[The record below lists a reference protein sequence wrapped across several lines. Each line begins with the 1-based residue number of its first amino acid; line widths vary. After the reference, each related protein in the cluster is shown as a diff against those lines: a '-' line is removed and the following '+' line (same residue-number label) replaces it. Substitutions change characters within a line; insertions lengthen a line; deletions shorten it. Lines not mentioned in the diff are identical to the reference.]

1 MRVASTGGMA
11 VGAALLAL
19 LTTVPPLGAMPLA
32 AMRVRALPLAA
43 MRVRAVPPGALH
55 GSQAGPLAAL
65 TQTSFV
71 KEWQQGPFTQDQGA
85 PIAESSPIV
94 ATLDGQGPSV
104 VVGDRSGYLYA
115 FHISNG
121 SAVTGWPVNDGG
133 PPIDSTPSVAALEG
147 SVMAGGSALD
157 SVFVGAGNAEY
168 PDKGGYMGFGPNGSP
183 LWDTKIVDP
192 GTDAHPAYGVQASLT
207 VADLQGGAPDVF
219 AGSLDQESYALDAA
233 NGSALSGWP
242 FFSADSV
249 FSTAAAA
256 DLYGTSQTELVVGG
270 ASTKG
275 FALGQIYAAGGH
287 LRILDSR
294 GGLICSHAVDQEVD
308 SSPAVGGFLPGG
320 AVGIVVGTGSYY
332 PGTSDTNVLDAFN
345 STCGLVWSGTLDGFT
360 GSSPALADVQ
370 DNGTLDVVEGTDN
383 GITGDVW
390 VLDGATGAVIWHSFV
405 DGRVLGS
412 VVTAD
417 LTGDG
422 YQDILVPTTQGVEVL
437 DGMNGIEVGLLGK
450 GLGFQNSPLVTDD
463 PNGTIGITVAGY
475 NGNNEGVV
483 QHYEIPGS
491 NGGEAVGAGSWPMFH
506 HDPQL
511 TGTTSGLPTPG
522 TVSPCSV
529 PAEANAGY
537 DLVAADGGV
546 FTFGQP
552 FCGSAEAS
560 KLAPPVVGIA
570 MSPGTGGYWVADAEG
585 GVLNFGGAQL
595 YGSMTGKHINSPM
608 VGIAAR
614 PNGLGYW
621 LVSADGGVFA
631 FGAPATYFGSL
642 VSRHLTAPIVGIA
655 STPDGNGYWLVASN
669 GEVFAFGDANLPRS
683 TLPKHLNAPIVSLTP
698 DVATGGY
705 WLTGADGGVFN
716 FNAPFEGSMG
726 STKLNEHIVGMAST
740 ADGGGYWL
748 VAADGGVFAFGDA
761 PFVGSMASRRLNN
774 RVVSVSGYCG

>member
-1 MRVASTGGMA
+1 
-11 VGAALLAL
+11 
-19 LTTVPPLGAMPLA
+19 
-32 AMRVRALPLAA
+32 
-43 MRVRAVPPGALH
+43 
-55 GSQAGPLAAL
+55 
-65 TQTSFV
+65 
-71 KEWQQGPFTQDQGA
+71 
-85 PIAESSPIV
+85 
-94 ATLDGQGPSV
+94 
-104 VVGDRSGYLYA
+104 
-115 FHISNG
+115 
-121 SAVTGWPVNDGG
+121 
-133 PPIDSTPSVAALEG
+133 
-147 SVMAGGSALD
+147 MAGGGALG

-168 PDKGGYMGFGPNGSP
+168 PHNGGYLAYGPNGAP
-183 LWDTKIVDP
+183 LWDTKVVDP

-207 VADLQGGAPDVF
+207 VADLQAGAPGVF

-256 DLYGTSQTELVVGG
+256 DLYGTGQTELVVGG

-294 GGLICSHAVDQEVD
+294 GGLICSHAMDQEVD

-320 AVGIVVGTGSYY
+320 AVGIAVGTGSYY

-345 STCGLVWSGTLDGFT
+345 STCGLVWSDTLDGFT

-370 DNGTLDVVEGTDN
+370 GNGALDVVEGTDN

-390 VLDGATGAVIWHSFV
+390 LLDGATGTAIWHSFV

-475 NGNNEGVV
+475 NGDNEGIV
-483 QHYEIPGS
+483 QHYEIRGS
-491 NGGEAVGAGSWPMFH
+491 NGAESVGAGSWPMFH

-511 TGTTSGLPTPG
+511 SGTTSGLPAPG
-522 TVSPCSV
+522 SVPPCSV
-529 PAEANAGY
+529 PAEADAGY

-552 FCGSAEAS
+552 FCGSAEAGQ
-560 KLAPPVVGIA
+560 LAPPIVGIA
-570 MSPGTGGYWVADAEG
+570 MSPGTGGYWVADAQG
-585 GVLNFGGAQL
+585 GVLSFGGAQV
-595 YGSMTGKHINSPM
+595 YGSMTGKHLNSPI

-621 LVSADGGVFA
+621 LVAADGGVFA

-642 VSRHLTAPIVGIA
+642 ISRHLTAPIVGIA

-669 GEVFAFGDANLPRS
+669 GEVFAFGDANLPGTMVS
-683 TLPKHLNAPIVSLTP
+683 KHLNAPIVSITP
-698 DVATGGY
+698 DVSTGGY
-705 WLTGADGGVFN
+705 WLTAADGGVFN
-716 FNAPFEGSMG
+716 FKAPFEGSTG
-726 STKLNEHIVGMAST
+726 NRKLDQRIVGMAST
-740 ADGGGYWL
+740 ADGDGYWL

-761 PFVGSMASRRLNN
+761 PFVGSMGSRKLNSP
-774 RVVSVSGYCG
+774 VVSVSGYCG

>member
-1 MRVASTGGMA
+1 LRVASTGGMA

-55 GSQAGPLAAL
+55 GGQAGPLAAL

>member
-1 MRVASTGGMA
+1 MRFGGAGGMA
-11 VGAALLAL
+11 INAAFFAL
-19 LTTVPPLGAMPLA
+19 LTAALAIGPMP
-32 AMRVRALPLAA
+32 V
-43 MRVRAVPPGALH
+43 
-55 GSQAGPLAAL
+55 SQAAPLAAL

-71 KEWQQGPFTQDQGA
+71 KQWQQGPFTQDKGA
-85 PIAESSPIV
+85 PIAESSPMV

-104 VVGDRSGYLYA
+104 VVGDRSGNLYA
-115 FHISNG
+115 FHLSNG
-121 SAVTGWPVNDGG
+121 SAVPGWPVNDGG
-133 PPIDSTPSVAALEG
+133 APIDSTPSVTPLEG
-147 SVMAGGSALD
+147 SAMLGGSALG

-168 PDKGGYMGFGPNGSP
+168 PDEGGYLAYGPNGVP
-183 LWDTKIVDP
+183 LWRTKVVDP

-207 VADLQGGAPDVF
+207 VADLQAGAPDVF
-219 AGSLDQESYALDAA
+219 GGSLDQESYALDAA
-233 NGSALSGWP
+233 NGKTLSGWP

-256 DLYGTSQTELVVGG
+256 DLYGTDETELVVGG

-294 GGLICSHAVDQEVD
+294 GGLICSHAMDQEVD
-308 SSPAVGGFLPGG
+308 SSPAIGGFLPGG
-320 AVGIVVGTGSYY
+320 AVGIAVGTGSYY
-332 PGTSDTNVLDAFN
+332 AGTSDTNVLDAFN
-345 STCGLVWSGTLDGFT
+345 STCGLVWSDTLDGFT

-370 DNGTLDVVEGTDN
+370 GNGSLDVVEGTDN

-390 VLDGATGAVIWHSFV
+390 LLDGATGAAIWHSFV

-417 LTGDG
+417 LTGNG

-450 GLGFQNSPLVTDD
+450 GLGFQNSPLVTED
-463 PNGTIGITVAGY
+463 PDGATGITVAGY
-475 NGNNEGVV
+475 DGDNEGVIE
-483 QHYEIPGS
+483 HYEIQGS
-491 NGGEAVGAGSWPMFH
+491 NGAEAVGTGSWPMFH

-511 TGTTSGLPTPG
+511 SGTTSGLPTPG
-522 TVSPCSV
+522 SVSPCDV

-537 DLVAADGGV
+537 DFVAADGGV

-552 FCGSAEAS
+552 FCGSAETG
-560 KLAPPVVGIA
+560 KLAQPVVGIA

-595 YGSMTGKHINSPM
+595 YGSMAGRRLNSRI

-621 LVSADGGVFA
+621 LVAADGGVFA

-642 VSRHLTAPIVGIA
+642 ISRHLSAPIVGIA

-669 GEVFAFGDANLPRS
+669 GGVFAFGDANLPGTMVS
-683 TLPKHLNAPIVSLTP
+683 KHLNAPIVSITP

-705 WLTGADGGVFN
+705 WLTAADGGVFN

-726 STKLNEHIVGMAST
+726 DAKLNEHIVGMAST
-740 ADGGGYWL
+740 ADGEGYWL
-748 VAADGGVFAFGDA
+748 VAADGGIFAFGDA
-761 PFVGSMASRRLNN
+761 PFVGSMGSRKLNSP
-774 RVVSVSGYCG
+774 VVSVSGYCG

>member
-1 MRVASTGGMA
+1 LTLISTGLP
-11 VGAALLAL
+11 VGPTPTSQAAALPALA
-19 LTTVPPLGAMPLA
+19 
-32 AMRVRALPLAA
+32 
-43 MRVRAVPPGALH
+43 
-55 GSQAGPLAAL
+55 
-65 TQTSFV
+65 QTSFV
-71 KEWQQGPFTQDQGA
+71 RQWQEGPFTQDKGG
-85 PIAESSPIV
+85 PIAESSPMV
-94 ATLDGQGPSV
+94 ATLDGKGTSV

-115 FHISNG
+115 FHLSDG

-133 PPIDSTPSVAALEG
+133 PPIDSTPSVAVLQG
-147 SVMAGGSALD
+147 SAMAGGGALG
-157 SVFVGAGNAEY
+157 SVFVGAGNAES
-168 PDKGGYMGFGPNGSP
+168 PHNGGYLAYGPNGAP
-183 LWDTKIVDP
+183 LWETKVVDP
-192 GTDAHPAYGVQASLT
+192 GSDARPAYGVQASLT
-207 VADLQGGAPDVF
+207 VADLQAGTPDVF
-219 AGSLDQESYALDAA
+219 AGSLDQESYALNAA
-233 NGSALSGWP
+233 NGSRLSGWP

-256 DLYGTSQTELVVGG
+256 DLYGNSQTELVVGG

-294 GGLICSHAVDQEVD
+294 GGLICSHAVGQEVD

-320 AVGIVVGTGSYY
+320 AVGIAVGTGSYY
-332 PGTSDTNVLDAFN
+332 PRTSGTNVLDAFN
-345 STCGLVWSGTLDGFT
+345 STCGLVWSDTLDGFT

-370 DNGTLDVVEGTDN
+370 GNGSLDVVEGTDN

-390 VLDGATGAVIWHSFV
+390 LLDGATGAAIWQSAV
-405 DGRVLGS
+405 NGRVLGS

-417 LTGDG
+417 LTGNG

-437 DGMNGIEVGLLGK
+437 DGMNGIEVALLGK
-450 GLGFQNSPLVTDD
+450 GLGFQNSPLVTED
-463 PNGTIGITVAGY
+463 PNGETGITIAGY

-483 QHYEIPGS
+483 QHYEIQGS
-491 NGGEAVGAGSWPMFH
+491 NGAEAVGTGSWPMFH

-511 TGTTSGLPTPG
+511 SGTTSGLPAPG
-522 TVSPCSV
+522 SVPPCSV

-552 FCGSAEAS
+552 FCGSAETGQ
-560 KLAPPVVGIA
+560 LPPPLVGIA
-570 MSPGTGGYWVADAEG
+570 MSPGTGGYWVADAQG

-595 YGSMTGKHINSPM
+595 YGSMSGRHINSPI

-621 LVSADGGVFA
+621 LVAADGGVFA
-631 FGAPATYFGSL
+631 FGDPATYFGSL
-642 VSRHLTAPIVGIA
+642 VSRHLSAPIVGIA

-669 GEVFAFGDANLPRS
+669 GQVFAFGDANLPG
-683 TLPKHLNAPIVSLTP
+683 TLASKRLNAPIVSITP

-705 WLTGADGGVFN
+705 WLTAADGGVFN

-726 STKLNEHIVGMAST
+726 DAKLNEHIVGMAST
-740 ADGGGYWL
+740 ADGDGYWL
-748 VAADGGVFAFGDA
+748 VGADGGIFAFGDA
-761 PFVGSMASRRLNN
+761 PFVGSMGSRKLNSP
-774 RVVSVSGYCG
+774 VVSVSGYCG

>member
-1 MRVASTGGMA
+1 MA

-308 SSPAVGGFLPGG
+308 SSPAVGGFLRGG

>member
-1 MRVASTGGMA
+1 MA
-11 VGAALLAL
+11 VNAALLAL
-19 LTTVPPLGAMPLA
+19 LTAG
-32 AMRVRALPLAA
+32 LPVGLLK
-43 MRVRAVPPGALH
+43 V
-55 GSQAGPLAAL
+55 SQAEPLAAL
-65 TQTSFV
+65 TQANFV
-71 KEWQQGPFTQDQGA
+71 REWQQGSFPQDKGE
-85 PIAESSPIV
+85 PIAASSPMV

-115 FHISNG
+115 FHLSDG
-121 SAVTGWPVNDGG
+121 SAVPGWPVNDGG
-133 PPIDSTPSVAALEG
+133 PPIDSTPSVAILQG
-147 SVMAGGSALD
+147 SAMAGGGALG

-168 PDKGGYMGFGPNGSP
+168 PHNGGYLAYGPNGAP
-183 LWDTKIVDP
+183 LWDTKVVDP

-207 VADLQGGAPDVF
+207 VADLQAGAPGVF

-256 DLYGTSQTELVVGG
+256 DLYGTGQTELVVGG

-294 GGLICSHAVDQEVD
+294 GGLICSHAMDQEVD

-320 AVGIVVGTGSYY
+320 AVGIAVGTGSYY

-345 STCGLVWSGTLDGFT
+345 STCGLVWSDTLDGFT

-370 DNGTLDVVEGTDN
+370 GNGALDVVEGTDN

-390 VLDGATGAVIWHSFV
+390 LLDGATGTAIWHSFV

-475 NGNNEGVV
+475 NGDNEGIV
-483 QHYEIPGS
+483 QHYEIRGS
-491 NGGEAVGAGSWPMFH
+491 NGAESVGAGSWPMFH

-511 TGTTSGLPTPG
+511 SGTTSGLPAPG
-522 TVSPCSV
+522 SVPPCSV
-529 PAEANAGY
+529 PAEADAGY

-552 FCGSAEAS
+552 FCGSAEAGQ
-560 KLAPPVVGIA
+560 LAPPIVGIA
-570 MSPGTGGYWVADAEG
+570 MSPGTGGYWVADAQG
-585 GVLNFGGAQL
+585 GVLSFGGAQV
-595 YGSMTGKHINSPM
+595 YGSMTGKHLNSPI

-621 LVSADGGVFA
+621 LVAADGGVFA

-642 VSRHLTAPIVGIA
+642 ISRHLTAPIVGIA

-669 GEVFAFGDANLPRS
+669 GEVFAFGDANLPGTMVS
-683 TLPKHLNAPIVSLTP
+683 KHLNAPIVSITP
-698 DVATGGY
+698 DVSTGGY
-705 WLTGADGGVFN
+705 WLTAADGGVFN
-716 FNAPFEGSMG
+716 FKAPFEGSTG
-726 STKLNEHIVGMAST
+726 NRKLDQRIVGMAST
-740 ADGGGYWL
+740 ADGDGYWL

-761 PFVGSMASRRLNN
+761 PFVGSMGSRKLNSP
-774 RVVSVSGYCG
+774 VVSVSGYCG

>member
-1 MRVASTGGMA
+1 MRVARAGGMA
-11 VGAALLAL
+11 ANASLLAL
-19 LTTVPPLGAMPLA
+19 LAAGLPAGAME
-32 AMRVRALPLAA
+32 V
-43 MRVRAVPPGALH
+43 
-55 GSQAGPLAAL
+55 SQAAPLAAL
-65 TQTSFV
+65 TQASFV
-71 KEWQQGPFTQDQGA
+71 KEWQQGPFTQDKGA
-85 PIAESSPIV
+85 PIAESSPMV

-115 FHISNG
+115 FHISDG
-121 SAVTGWPVNDGG
+121 TAVPGWPVNDGG
-133 PPIDSTPSVAALEG
+133 PPIDSTASVATFEG
-147 SVMAGGSALD
+147 SAMLGGSALG

-168 PDKGGYMGFGPNGSP
+168 PNNGGYLAYGPNGAP
-183 LWDTKIVDP
+183 LWDTKVVDP
-192 GTDAHPAYGVQASLT
+192 RTDTHSAYGVQASLT
-207 VADLQGGAPDVF
+207 VADLQAGTPDVF
-219 AGSLDQESYALDAA
+219 AGSLDQESYALNAA
-233 NGSALSGWP
+233 NGAALSGWP

-294 GGLICSHAVDQEVD
+294 GGLICSHAMDQEVD

-320 AVGIVVGTGSYY
+320 AVGIAVGTGSYY
-332 PGTSDTNVLDAFN
+332 SRTSDTNVLDAFN
-345 STCGLVWSGTLDGFT
+345 STCGLVWSDTLDGFT

-370 DNGTLDVVEGTDN
+370 GNGSLDVVEGTDN

-390 VLDGATGAVIWHSFV
+390 LLDGATGAVIWHTFV

-422 YQDILVPTTQGVEVL
+422 YQDIVVPTTQGVEVL
-437 DGMNGIEVGLLGK
+437 DGMNGIAVALLGK

-475 NGNNEGVV
+475 DGNNEGLV
-483 QHYEIPGS
+483 QHYEIRGS
-491 NGGEAVGAGSWPMFH
+491 NGAQAVGTGSWPMFH

-511 TGTTSGLPTPG
+511 SGTTSGLPAPG
-522 TVSPCSV
+522 SVSPCNV

-552 FCGSAEAS
+552 FCGSAEAGQ
-560 KLAPPVVGIA
+560 LAPPLVGIA
-570 MSPGTGGYWVADAEG
+570 MAPGTGGYWVADAQG

-595 YGSMTGKHINSPM
+595 YGSMTGKHLASPI

-621 LVSADGGVFA
+621 LVAADGGVFA
-631 FGAPATYFGSL
+631 FGAPL
-642 VSRHLTAPIVGIA
+642 LT
-655 STPDGNGYWLVASN
+655 
-669 GEVFAFGDANLPRS
+669 
-683 TLPKHLNAPIVSLTP
+683 
-698 DVATGGY
+698 
-705 WLTGADGGVFN
+705 
-716 FNAPFEGSMG
+716 
-726 STKLNEHIVGMAST
+726 
-740 ADGGGYWL
+740 
-748 VAADGGVFAFGDA
+748 
-761 PFVGSMASRRLNN
+761 
-774 RVVSVSGYCG
+774 SVH

>member
-1 MRVASTGGMA
+1 
-11 VGAALLAL
+11 
-19 LTTVPPLGAMPLA
+19 LG
-32 AMRVRALPLAA
+32 
-43 MRVRAVPPGALH
+43 
-55 GSQAGPLAAL
+55 
-65 TQTSFV
+65 
-71 KEWQQGPFTQDQGA
+71 
-85 PIAESSPIV
+85 
-94 ATLDGQGPSV
+94 
-104 VVGDRSGYLYA
+104 
-115 FHISNG
+115 
-121 SAVTGWPVNDGG
+121 
-133 PPIDSTPSVAALEG
+133 
-147 SVMAGGSALD
+147 

-168 PDKGGYMGFGPNGSP
+168 PRNGGYLAYGPNGTP
-183 LWDTKIVDP
+183 LWDTKVVDP

-207 VADLQGGAPDVF
+207 VADLQAGTPDVF
-219 AGSLDQESYALDAA
+219 AGSLDQESYALNAV
-233 NGSALSGWP
+233 NGSTLSGWP

-294 GGLICSHAVDQEVD
+294 GGLICSHATDQEVD

-320 AVGIVVGTGSYY
+320 AVGIAVGTGSYY
-332 PGTSDTNVLDAFN
+332 PRTSDTNVLDAFN
-345 STCGLVWSGTLDGFT
+345 STCSLVWSDTLDGFT

-370 DNGTLDVVEGTDN
+370 GNGSLDVVEGTDN

-390 VLDGATGAVIWHSFV
+390 LLDGATGAVIWHSFV

-417 LTGDG
+417 LTGNG

-437 DGMNGIEVGLLGK
+437 DGMNGIEVALLGQ

-463 PNGTIGITVAGY
+463 PNGTIGVTVGGY
-475 NGNNEGVV
+475 NGNNEGLV
-483 QHYEIPGS
+483 QHYEIRGS
-491 NGGEAVGAGSWPMFH
+491 NGAEAVGTGSWPMFH

-511 TGTTSGLPTPG
+511 SGTTSGLPAPG
-522 TVSPCSV
+522 SVSPCSV

-552 FCGSAEAS
+552 FCGTAEAGT
-560 KLAPPVVGIA
+560 LAPPMVGIA
-570 MSPGTGGYWVADAEG
+570 MSPGTGGYWVADAQG
-585 GVLNFGGAQL
+585 GVLNFGAAQL
-595 YGSMTGKHINSPM
+595 YGSMTGKHLNSPI

-614 PNGLGYW
+614 PNGSGYW
-621 LVSADGGVFA
+621 LVAADGGVFA

-669 GEVFAFGDANLPRS
+669 GGVFAFGDANLPGTMVS
-683 TLPKHLNAPIVSLTP
+683 KHLNAPIVSITP
-698 DVATGGY
+698 DVSTGGY
-705 WLTGADGGVFN
+705 WLTAADGGVFN
-716 FNAPFEGSMG
+716 FNAPFEGSTG
-726 STKLNEHIVGMAST
+726 NTKLNERIVGMAST
-740 ADGGGYWL
+740 ADGEGYWL

-761 PFVGSMASRRLNN
+761 PFVGSMGSRKLNSP
-774 RVVSVSGYCG
+774 VVSVSGYCG

>member
-1 MRVASTGGMA
+1 LRIAAAGGTA
-11 VGAALLAL
+11 INAALLAL
-19 LTTVPPLGAMPLA
+19 LTAGLPAGT
-32 AMRVRALPLAA
+32 VRA
-43 MRVRAVPPGALH
+43 
-55 GSQAGPLAAL
+55 SQAAPLPAL

-71 KEWQQGPFTQDQGA
+71 RQWQQGPFAQDKGA
-85 PIAESSPIV
+85 PIAESSPML
-94 ATLDGQGPSV
+94 ATLDASGPSV

-115 FHISNG
+115 FHLSDG
-121 SAVTGWPVNDGG
+121 SAAPGWPVNDGG
-133 PPIDSTPSVAALEG
+133 PAIDSTPSVAILQG
-147 SVMAGGSALD
+147 SAMAGGGALD
-157 SVFVGAGNAEY
+157 SVFVGAGNAEH
-168 PDKGGYMGFGPNGSP
+168 PNSGGYLAYGPNGAP
-183 LWDTKIVDP
+183 LWDAKVVDP

-207 VADLQGGAPDVF
+207 VADLQAGTPDVF
-219 AGSLDQESYALDAA
+219 GGSLDQESYALDAA
-233 NGSALSGWP
+233 TGRTLSGWP

-294 GGLICSHAVDQEVD
+294 GGLICSHATDQEVD
-308 SSPAVGGFLPGG
+308 SSPAVGGFLTGG
-320 AVGIVVGTGSYY
+320 AVGIAVGTGSYY

-370 DNGTLDVVEGTDN
+370 GNGLLDVVEGTDN

-390 VLDGATGAVIWHSFV
+390 LLDGATGTAIWHSFV

-475 NGNNEGVV
+475 NGDNEGVV

-491 NGGEAVGAGSWPMFH
+491 DGAEAVGTGSWPMFH

-511 TGTTSGLPTPG
+511 SGTTSGLPAPG
-522 TVSPCSV
+522 SVSPCNV

-552 FCGSAEAS
+552 FCGSAETG

-595 YGSMTGKHINSPM
+595 YGSMAGKHLRSPI

-621 LVSADGGVFA
+621 LVAADGGVFA
-631 FGAPATYFGSL
+631 FGDPATYFGSL
-642 VSRHLTAPIVGIA
+642 VSRHLSAPIVGIA

-669 GEVFAFGDANLPRS
+669 GEVFAFGDANLPGTMVS
-683 TLPKHLNAPIVSLTP
+683 KHLNAPIVSITP

-716 FNAPFEGSMG
+716 FKAPFEGSMG
-726 STKLNEHIVGMAST
+726 DARLNEHIVGMAST
-740 ADGGGYWL
+740 ADGDGYWL

-761 PFVGSMASRRLNN
+761 PFVGSMGSRKLNSP
-774 RVVSVSGYCG
+774 VVSVSGYCG